1 MSSENVVQ
9 FWKLVSKEDF
19 PATCDI
25 ALKISSRFGST
36 CICEKA
42 FSTLTY
48 VKNKY
53 RSSLTAP
60 HILYLKLLSTSDL
73 SQNIEK
79 LLANIPL
86 HRSH

>member
-1 MSSENVVQ
+1 VCIKV
-9 FWKLVSKEDF
+9 
-19 PATCDI
+19 
-25 ALKISSRFGST
+25 ALGPFHTAMLSGLQISSRFGST
-36 CICEKA
+36 YICEKA

-60 HILYLKLLSTSDL
+60 HISDLMLLSTSDL
-73 SQNIEK
+73 SQDIEK
-79 LLANIPL
+79 LLANKSL